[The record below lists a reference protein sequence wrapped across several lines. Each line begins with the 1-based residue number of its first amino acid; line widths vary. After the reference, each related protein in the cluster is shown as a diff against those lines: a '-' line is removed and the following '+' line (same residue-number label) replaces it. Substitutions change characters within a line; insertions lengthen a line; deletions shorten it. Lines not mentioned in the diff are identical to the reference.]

1 MNQVLFIICGM
12 PVTVLMAAGLGLAA
26 VLAMLMAMAVLT
38 AKASRQTQDNS
49 QAAMDRQR
57 DPPVRSSEGK
67 AGLARAFRYAHGI
80 AKRRGYE

>member
-1 MNQVLFIICGM
+1 MNQVLFIIGGM

-57 DPPVRSSEGK
+57 DMDEK
-67 AGLARAFRYAHGI
+67 MAALMRANAELTGRVQTMA
-80 AKRRGYE
+80 